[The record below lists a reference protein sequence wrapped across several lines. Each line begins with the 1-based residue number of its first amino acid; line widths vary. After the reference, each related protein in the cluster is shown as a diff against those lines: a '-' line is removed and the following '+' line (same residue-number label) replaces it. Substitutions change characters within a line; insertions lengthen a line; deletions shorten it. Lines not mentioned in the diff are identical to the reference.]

1 MQKII
6 LTAGQNPCYSHSKST
21 SKKGVAEFGH
31 SNPLAA
37 QSRNTAQSCGFF
49 FRAPVLAARMGGR
62 KPCRLMAS
70 ASGPVDQPVRAA
82 SSFGHGVAVAQ
93 NRNWRPLMAQTFV
106 PGASAHSQTLPET
119 GNQGYATTP
128 PGFTKISHIIRDC
141 VAHRPPAK
149 QDPIARQQAIE
160 NALSTALWHVRHSTG
175 TVSTRLAMVRAIR
188 AASMLKQAVSTSNIS
203 GERV

>member
-1 MQKII
+1 MLPVIESPLVRRQ
-6 LTAGQNPCYSHSKST
+6 LCYIAHKST

-49 FRAPVLAARMGGR
+49 VRAPVLAARMGGR

-93 NRNWRPLMAQTFV
+93 NRNWRPHMAHT
-106 PGASAHSQTLPET
+106 
-119 GNQGYATTP
+119 TTP
-128 PGFTKISHIIRDC
+128 KKGTIESALRAILAEVTPGKQPYSSDSYLPSHLIEAAQHALDGLE
-141 VAHRPPAK
+141 
-149 QDPIARQQAIE
+149 QAANQHAY
-160 NALSTALWHVRHSTG
+160 NALSTACWHIARGDAPQALS
-175 TVSTRLAMVRAIR
+175 RLRRAQSHIMAGMESGR
-188 AASMLKQAVSTSNIS
+188 A
-203 GERV
+203 